1 MPAYDF
7 DAIVIGSGISGGWAA
22 KELTEKGLKTLLLDR
37 GQMVR
42 HRVDYRHEGK
52 GPFERPYRGNW
63 PPELDQDDYSLPW
76 YDFYPFANN
85 DRLNPYIDD
94 EEKPFDWIR
103 ADVFGGR
110 SLIWGRQCYRWSD
123 LDFEANK
130 KDGHGIDWPVRY
142 ADIAPWY
149 SHVEQFV
156 GVSGERLGLPHLP
169 DGEFLPP
176 MDLNV
181 AEKHFKRAVAENFDG
196 RPVTI
201 GRTANLT
208 EAKPEQGRA
217 PCMYRSQCH
226 RGCSFGAPFSTQS
239 STLPA
244 AEATGNLTTRADALV
259 ESLEYDS
266 ETSRVTGVRVIDTRT
281 RERTIIRSRI
291 VFLCASCVAST
302 QILLNSRSEAAPN
315 GLGNNH
321 DVLGRYLMDHT
332 FGTGATGEIPGYTE
346 YVEYGR
352 RPTGMYV
359 PRFRNIDGQDE
370 DADFV
375 RGYNYQTW
383 SPYRKEP
390 QDFSGFGADLKARM
404 RVPGPWVL
412 SLYAFCEVLPQWE
425 NRMTLDESNP
435 DRFGVPQIRFDIEWR
450 ENEEKMLAD
459 SVTQAVAMLEAAG
472 CTNIEPRAEA
482 GPPGRCIHEM
492 GTARMGTD
500 PRESVVNRWNQ
511 VHDAPNVFVTDGAA
525 MSSTSCVN
533 PSITYM
539 AFTARAASHA
549 VELMQSNQ
557 I

>member
-37 GQMVR
+37 GKMVR
-42 HRVDYRHEGK
+42 HRVDYRNEGK
-52 GPFERPYRGNW
+52 APFQRPYRANW
-63 PPELDQDDYSLPW
+63 PPELNPDDYSLPW
-76 YDFYPFANN
+76 YDVYPFANN

-103 ADVFGGR
+103 ADMFGGR
-110 SLIWGRQCYRWSD
+110 SIIWGRQCYRWSD

-149 SHVEQFV
+149 SHVERFV
-156 GVSGERLGLPHLP
+156 GVSGEKLGLPQLP

-181 AEKHFKRAVAENFDG
+181 AEKHFKQAVAEHFDG

-208 EAKPEQGRA
+208 EAKPEQGRS

-226 RGCSFGAPFSTQS
+226 RGCSFGAPFSTQGA
-239 STLPA
+239 TLPA

-259 ESLEYDS
+259 ESLEYDP
-266 ETSRVTGVRVIDTRT
+266 ETERVTGVRVIDTRT
-281 RERTIIRSRI
+281 RERTVIRSRI
-291 VFLCASCVAST
+291 VFLCASCIAST

-404 RVPGPWVL
+404 RIPGPWVL
-412 SLYAFCEVLPQWE
+412 SLYAFCEVLPRYE
-425 NRMTLDESNP
+425 NRMMLDDSKP
-435 DRFGVPQIRFDIEWR
+435 DRFGIPQVRFDIEWR

-472 CTNIEPRAEA
+472 CTNIEQRTEA
-482 GPPGRCIHEM
+482 GAPGRCIHEM
-492 GTARMGTD
+492 GTARMGAD

-511 VHDAPNVFVTDGAA
+511 IHDAKNVFVTDGAA

-539 AFTARAASHA
+539 AFTARAANHA
-549 VELMQSNQ
+549 VELMQADQ